1 MKLNRWQRTWIA
13 VSLALTI
20 PVAVVTW
27 IMLPSAKPL
36 KEAWAA
42 AVLSAVKDRD
52 DLGAWESQSQV
63 KLILF
68 GGLDNDGV
76 IEGARKYAQESY
88 ERNSKTN
95 PRYVSAMLLDINI
108 ADDWYGSQL
117 AVLRAVQFKWI
128 ANGGT
133 IWLVMTVLAY
143 AVIRSAEWI
152 RRGRPA
158 D

>member
-13 VSLALTI
+13 VSLVLTI

-27 IMLPSAKPL
+27 VMLPSAEPL

-42 AVLSAVKDRD
+42 AALSAVQERD

-95 PRYVSAMLLDINI
+95 SRYVPAMLLDINI

-117 AVLRAVQFKWI
+117 AVLRAAQFKWI

-143 AVIRSAEWI
+143 AVIRAVEW
-152 RRGRPA
+152 G
-158 D
+158 